1 MNTATIETKAW
12 IKEYEALRGY
22 IASNEAIKITS
33 TSMRI
38 PRELREEFY
47 SRIDRVELSLAK
59 ELAGARLEE
68 ARELAEKLGTVRDR
82 IVENSNLRAYRL
94 PATVENLI
102 KNPYAAAARPILS
115 VVMDALQTGLEP
127 EEIESRSAQLIFP
140 FIKDVSRSAY
150 ELWCYLGIID
160 SWQPRTFYGI
170 ATADAVNF
178 VITETD
184 EAVVGSQFSHVERR
198 LPETVVVTADGR
210 TLALKT
216 EVGMELYY
224 YGRKHTKNS
233 GYSSNGN
240 TVDEVAHRALLAY
253 EFQSPDKVDVLA
265 DAAKHFVRPASLI
278 CTFLMPYEMENNYQV
293 SSFVERL
300 RTVRSLR
307 PVQVLTLD
315 EAGQFPEGMTEDEK
329 VPKLERTV
337 VGYDSQKLHEIAA
350 KI

>member
-1 MNTATIETKAW
+1 MNTATNETKAW
-12 IKEYEALRGY
+12 IKEYSVLREF
-22 IASNEAIKITS
+22 IAANEGIKITP

-38 PRELREEFY
+38 PRELRAEFY
-47 SRIDRVELSLAK
+47 ARIDSVELSLAE
-59 ELAGARLEE
+59 ELAGERLEE
-68 ARELAEKLGTVRDR
+68 AKILAEKLGQLRDR

-102 KNPYAAAARPILS
+102 RNPYAAAARPILS
-115 VVMDALQTGLEP
+115 VVMDALQTGFEP
-127 EEIESRSAQLIFP
+127 DEIENRSAQLIFP

-150 ELWCYLGIID
+150 ELWCYLTILD
-160 SWQPRTFYGI
+160 SWQPKTFYGI
-170 ATADAVNF
+170 ATFDAVNF
-178 VITETD
+178 VISETD
-184 EAVVGSQFSHVERR
+184 EVIVGSQVSHVERR

-210 TLALKT
+210 TIALKT

-224 YGRKHTKNS
+224 YGRKHTKES

-253 EFQSPDKVDVLA
+253 EFPAVDKVDVLA
-265 DAAKHFVRPASLI
+265 DAAKHFVRPASLL

-300 RTVRSLR
+300 RTVRSLK
-307 PVQVLTLD
+307 PVQVLTFD
-315 EAGQFPEGMTEDEK
+315 ENGSFPDGMTEDEK

-337 VGYDSQKLHEIAA
+337 VGYDSQKLQEIAA